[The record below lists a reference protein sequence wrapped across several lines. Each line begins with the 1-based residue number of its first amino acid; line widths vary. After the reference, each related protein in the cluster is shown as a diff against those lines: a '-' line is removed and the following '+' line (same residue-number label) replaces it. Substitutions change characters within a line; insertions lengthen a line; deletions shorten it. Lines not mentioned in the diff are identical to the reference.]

1 MSEQDIRELQ
11 ERIDRGIL
19 LAQKRLVE
27 RAKHDNLKLVVC
39 KNGRV
44 QKLSAM
50 EL

>member
-1 MSEQDIRELQ
+1 MSGEGIRGLQ

-19 LAQKRLVE
+19 GAAKGVGE
-27 RAKHDNLKLVVC
+27 RGKHDNLKLVVC